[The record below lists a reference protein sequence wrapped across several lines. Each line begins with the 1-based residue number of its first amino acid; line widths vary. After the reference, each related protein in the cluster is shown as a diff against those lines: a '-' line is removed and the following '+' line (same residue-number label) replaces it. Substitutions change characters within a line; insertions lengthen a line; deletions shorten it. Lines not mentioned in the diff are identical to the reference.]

1 VAIPLLAVVSGP
13 AGSGTTDLADAL
25 AAAIPCPVVR
35 RDEIKE
41 GIVHAVGN
49 YTFAPTD
56 PIAGKTFDTFFGLLH
71 WLVEAGVTHVAEA
84 SFQRPR
90 WEAGLQPLLDTAR
103 IRVIRCQTDAAVARE
118 RIAQRADE
126 TPARRAIH
134 GYASLSQPFDSF
146 KEGFDSFEPIG
157 LPVPSIE
164 VDTTDGYEPSL
175 DEIVAFVN
183 R

>member
-1 VAIPLLAVVSGP
+1 MPLLVVVSGP

-41 GIVHAVGN
+41 GLVHAVGD
-49 YTFAPTD
+49 YAFAPAD
-56 PIAGKTFDTFFGLLH
+56 PIAGRTLDTFFGLLR

-84 SFQRPR
+84 SFQGPR
-90 WEAGLQPLLDTAR
+90 WEAGLHPLLDTAR
-103 IRVIRCQTDAAVARE
+103 IRVVRCQTDAAVARE
-118 RIAQRADE
+118 RIARRADE

-134 GYASLSQPFDSF
+134 GYVSLSQPFETF
-146 KEGFDSFEPIG
+146 KEGFDSFEPID
-157 LPVPSIE
+157 LHVPSIE
-164 VDTTDGYEPSL
+164 VDTTDGHEPSL